1 MRYVFIWVFPDFL
14 DTLYVLLHLFKKN
27 NDFNLYL
34 SNISCTKKMLYSG
47 HGSKVKFA
55 VSGTVFVIRL
65 VQFSSWNDILQKI

>member
-55 VSGTVFVIRL
+55 VLFNFPRGMIFCKKYETKNL
-65 VQFSSWNDILQKI
+65 